1 MVVSI
6 VVVGVMI
13 VDMGVG
19 GTSVADVAAASVVLI
34 GAAKAVVVVVVVDK
48 ILKFGNGV
56 PEVFG
61 VYKCVVTLGRNN
73 D

>member
-1 MVVSI
+1 LVVSI

-19 GTSVADVAAASVVLI
+19 GTSVANVAAASVVLT
-34 GAAKAVVVVVVVDK
+34 GAAKAVVVVVDK

>member
-1 MVVSI
+1 MSI

-19 GTSVADVAAASVVLI
+19 GTSVADVAAASVVLT
-34 GAAKAVVVVVVVDK
+34 GAAKAVVVVVVDK

>member
-19 GTSVADVAAASVVLI
+19 GTSVADVAAASVVLT
-34 GAAKAVVVVVVVDK
+34 GAAKAVVVVVDK

>member
-1 MVVSI
+1 MV
-6 VVVGVMI
+6 VMI
-13 VDMGVG
+13 VDMEVG
-19 GTSVADVAAASVVLI
+19 GTSVADVAAASVVLT
-34 GAAKAVVVVVVVDK
+34 GAAKAVVVVVDK